1 MFYCTILQRFQDQI
15 QQEQKD
21 IWNSD
26 GEDSVSVKSNAS
38 NESELAARHQSTP
51 APLAQIR
58 SRENPTDSDEVK
70 TKSKK
75 KKKETKRDGNNEKVP
90 EVITLW
96 KKEGRFSTIRSMKNI
111 MIRMKSRK
119 HGNG

>member
-21 IWNSD
+21 VWNSD

-38 NESELAARHQSTP
+38 NESELSVRHQSTP
-51 APLAQIR
+51 VPLPQIR
-58 SRENPTDSDEVK
+58 SKENPTDSDEVK
-70 TKSKK
+70 PKSKK
-75 KKKETKRDGNNEKVP
+75 
-90 EVITLW
+90 
-96 KKEGRFSTIRSMKNI
+96 RFSTIRSMKNI